1 MISNTNLSVRICGI
15 VVACIKVRRELRN
28 GEYTGRNEILFE
40 DPILGFMPLH
50 VPHLWQVRPNRPRF
64 KNGGRSR

>member
-1 MISNTNLSVRICGI
+1 
-15 VVACIKVRRELRN
+15 
-28 GEYTGRNEILFE
+28 
-40 DPILGFMPLH
+40 MPLH

>member
-15 VVACIKVRRELRN
+15 VVACIKVRRVSFGN

-50 VPHLWQVRPNRPRF
+50 VPICG
-64 KNGGRSR
+64 K